1 MKITKGNII
10 SAKEASELLNLPI
23 QKIYTLRDSSTT
35 SKNPRRPVFRKGIHW
50 DFSDGKVIFSRDIV
64 DIMKAW
70 RNERLESMNKTKTE
84 KVKKETIKL
93 YVTINGEAVELNGTP
108 AKKINKIVE
117 KFKQN
122 S

>member
-1 MKITKGNII
+1 MKINKGNII

-50 DFSDGKVIFSRDIV
+50 DFSDGKVIFSKEIV
-64 DIMKAW
+64 DMMKAW
-70 RNERLESMNKTKTE
+70 RIERLESMNKSKAE
-84 KVKKETIKL
+84 KVKKESVKL
-93 YVTINGEAVELNGTP
+93 FVTVNGEAVELSGTS